1 MILIVDEVEQ
11 TVPLLIVHFKIVV
24 PVPMLVKL
32 VVAKLGDV
40 ILAVPDTILHKPDP
54 IVGKLAPNVVVLAQ
68 IV

>member
-1 MILIVDEVEQ
+1 MEVGQ
-11 TVPLLIVHFKIVV
+11 LPLLIAHCKMVV
-24 PVPMLVKL
+24 PVAIPVNGDVARLV
-32 VVAKLGDV
+32 DV